1 MNMAEEINAH
11 LANGGV
17 VQVTTYLKSTLYT
30 KNHAGWFTM
39 VGNNLHVKHGKGKNC
54 LSFGDNLMV
63 GIRFG
68 TYR

>member
-1 MNMAEEINAH
+1 MSMATEINTH
-11 LANGGV
+11 LENGGV

-30 KNHAGWFTM
+30 KKHAGWFTM
-39 VGNNLHVKHGKGKNC
+39 GGENLYVNHGKGKNC
-54 LSFGDNLMV
+54 LSFGDHLMV